1 MRGKPARPV
10 LRGRGRSNA
19 SPLPDTA
26 SHELEGLSVT
36 FDDPNLVAK
45 RGLVL
50 PGTVAQRLD
59 VEG

>member
-1 MRGKPARPV
+1 MV
-10 LRGRGRSNA
+10 
-19 SPLPDTA
+19 TA